1 MFTKERTPA
10 LQATPITLEQQ
21 LQNLID
27 MRKRKQGQV
36 RSLEWV
42 AEIVQAELNKNFEQL
57 EAIDLDQKKDK
68 DGQIRSLKWVARV
81 VQNQLVREFKELETI
96 REAIEEMA

>member
-1 MFTKERTPA
+1 MFTNERAPVLRTVPV
-10 LQATPITLEQQ
+10 TLEQQ
-21 LQNLID
+21 LQNLVD

-42 AEIVQAELNKNFEQL
+42 AEIVQAEINKNFEQL
-57 EAIDLDQKKDK
+57 EASDPDQRKDK
-68 DGQIRSLKWVARV
+68 DGWIRSLKWVQWAI
-81 VQNQLVREFKELETI
+81 QKQLVREFKELETI